1 MRIRYRRLMNSEGS
15 VVDKIERLPQG
26 DWIDLRTK
34 ERISVLQG
42 EYHEIPL
49 GIAMELPK
57 GFEAIVVPRSST
69 YRKYGLLQVNLPKG
83 VVDESYNGDTDEWHF
98 QSECHKAVEIPA
110 NTRICQF
117 RIQPN
122 QFATPWQKIKWLF
135 TRKIEF
141 VEVDCL
147 GNVARGGLGSTGSN

>member
-1 MRIRYRRLMNSEGS
+1 MKIRYRRIKNSNGE

-26 DWIDLRTK
+26 DWIDLRN
-34 ERISVLQG
+34 RDRVSLLGG
-42 EYHEIPL
+42 EYAQIPL

-57 GFEAIVVPRSST
+57 GFEAVGALRSSSPK
-69 YRKYGLLQVNLPKG
+69 RWNIRMANLPF
-83 VVDESYNGDTDEWHF
+83 VIDESFCGDTDEWHAIVD
-98 QSECHKAVEIPA
+98 CVRAVEIPF

-117 RIQPN
+117 RIQPS

-147 GNVARGGLGSTGSN
+147 GNVARGGIGSTGSN

>member
-1 MRIRYRRLMNSEGS
+1 MKIRYRRIKNSDGS

-26 DWIDLRTK
+26 DWLDLRNR
-34 ERISVLQG
+34 ERISVLSG
-42 EYHEIPL
+42 EYHEITL
-49 GIAMELPK
+49 GIAMELPA
-57 GFEAIVVPRSST
+57 GFEAIVLPRSST
-69 YRKYGLLQVNLPKG
+69 YRRWGLLLANGQG
-83 VVDESYNGDTDEWHF
+83 IIDESYRADTDEWHF
-98 QSECHKAVEIPA
+98 LAVCQKAVEIPA

-147 GNVARGGLGSTGSN
+147 GNVPRGGLGSTGSN

>member
-1 MRIRYRRLMNSEGS
+1 MKIRYRRIKNSDGS

-34 ERISVLQG
+34 ERISVLSG

-57 GFEAIVVPRSST
+57 GFEAWVVPRSST
-69 YRKYGLLQVNLPKG
+69 PKKWGLRKANSKAVIDFKFA
-83 VVDESYNGDTDEWHF
+83 GDTDEWHF
-98 QSECHKAVEIPA
+98 LADCTKAVEIPA

-117 RIQPN
+117 RIALS

-147 GNVARGGLGSTGSN
+147 GNVARGGIGSTGN

>member
-1 MRIRYRRLMNSEGS
+1 MKIRYRRIKNSNGE

-34 ERISVLQG
+34 ERISVLSG

-49 GIAMELPK
+49 GVAMELPA
-57 GFEAIVVPRSST
+57 GFEAIVEPRSSLF
-69 YRKYGLLQVNLPKG
+69 RRYGLISANSVG
-83 VVDESYNGDTDEWHF
+83 IIDASYKSDTDEWHF
-98 QSECHKAVEIPA
+98 LAICQKAVEIPA

-147 GNVARGGLGSTGSN
+147 GNVARGGLGSTGTN

>member
-1 MRIRYRRLMNSEGS
+1 MKIRYRRIKNSEGN

-34 ERISVLQG
+34 ERISLLSG
-42 EYHEIPL
+42 EYHAIPL

-57 GFEAIVVPRSST
+57 GLEALVLPRSST
-69 YRKYGLLQVNLPKG
+69 PKRWHLRIANAQA
-83 VVDESYNGDTDEWHF
+83 VIDCSYNGNNDEWHF
-98 QSECHKAVEIPA
+98 LADCVEAVEIPF

-117 RIQPN
+117 RIQPS

-141 VEVDCL
+141 VEVDVL
-147 GNVARGGLGSTGSN
+147 DNPNRGGIGSTGK

>member
-1 MRIRYRRLMNSEGS
+1 MKIRYRRLMNSEGEF
-15 VVDKIERLPQG
+15 VEKIKIMPQG
-26 DWIDLRTK
+26 DWIDLCTK
-34 ERISVLQG
+34 ERISVLGG
-42 EYHEIPL
+42 EYHQIPL
-49 GIAMELPK
+49 GIAMELPQ
-57 GFEAIVVPRSST
+57 GFEAVVLPRSST
-69 YRKYGLLQVNLPKG
+69 YRRWGLLPANAQG
-83 VVDESYNGDTDEWHF
+83 VIDESYKSDTDEWHF
-98 QSECHKAVEIPA
+98 LAVCQKAVEIPA

-141 VEVDCL
+141 VEVDIL